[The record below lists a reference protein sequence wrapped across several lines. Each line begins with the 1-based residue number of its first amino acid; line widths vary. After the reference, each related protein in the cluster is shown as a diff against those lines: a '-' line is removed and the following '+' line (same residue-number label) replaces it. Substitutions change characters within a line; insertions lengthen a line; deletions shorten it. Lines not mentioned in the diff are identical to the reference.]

1 MAHLRPRSPAGFHSQ
16 PRRGRWRNTENA
28 VDKVIYPN
36 LSNNEGTG
44 LDFDF
49 LSNGIKCR
57 NNNGGI
63 NGSGNNYIYLAF
75 AEEPLVANVGSS
87 IPATAR

>member
-1 MAHLRPRSPAGFHSQ
+1 MKETTDSSTN
-16 PRRGRWRNTENA
+16 WVMYDNKRNTENA
-28 VDKVIYPN
+28 VDKVLYPN

-75 AEEPLVANVGSS
+75 AEHPFVSS
-87 IPATAR
+87 KGAPVTAR